1 MLSSELLTVKGSCH
15 ANQNKSML
23 FVSVTV
29 CLFLFLFVLVGVRS
43 LSQVDLLRN
52 RVVYCGWWVGIVF
65 LSLFC
70 LIVNCH
76 EYICLIFLV
85 FVPKMVCPV

>member
-29 CLFLFLFVLVGVRS
+29 CLFLFLFLFVLVGVRP

-52 RVVYCGWWVGIVF
+52 RVVYCG
-65 LSLFC
+65 
-70 LIVNCH
+70 
-76 EYICLIFLV
+76 
-85 FVPKMVCPV
+85 